1 MTEIVRPASEPPFV
15 PRFSRPSDVDEFER
29 ELERFERGE
38 LTADEWRKFRLV
50 RGCYGQR
57 QDDVQMQRIKV
68 PMGYLTASQARAVAD
83 AADRFAGGKAHV
95 TTRQNFQFHFVKL
108 SDVPQLMRAV
118 GDAGITMREA
128 CGNAV
133 RTVIGSELSGI
144 DRDQVF
150 DVRPHGEAL
159 TRFFLRHPKAA
170 TLPRKFKMA
179 LSCTARDCAQAAIN
193 DVGFV
198 ARISDDGLRGF
209 KVFVGGGLSTSPEAA
224 AVLYEFAEEGELLEI
239 AEAVLMVF
247 DARGN
252 RQNKHRARLK
262 YVLRDLGLA
271 RLREAIELEREKIRA
286 RGDARPLFTPT
297 PLPPP
302 PPRER
307 AAEPPGELLP
317 GYVAWR
323 ASNVRAQLQQGYSAV
338 YVRLPL
344 GDVTSAQLR
353 EVARLA
359 ELHGD
364 GSVFTSADQNLL
376 LRFVPDQE
384 VRALYAALVAAGL
397 AKGGVG
403 GLLDVTSCPG
413 ADSCNLAITT
423 SRGLGRAIS
432 DALEAGLAAG
442 GARAAAILGASDA
455 VLKISGCPHS
465 CGRHHVADIG
475 FHGAARKIGGRA
487 MPVYQLHIGG
497 GVDERGARFGAQVVK
512 IPAKRV
518 PAAVLHLID
527 AHAASRRDGEGFGP
541 WLARLTADEIKA
553 LTAAFTD
560 IDPAAAKE
568 DEYVDFD
575 AQRGFVV
582 ETKAG
587 ECAA

>member
-1 MTEIVRPASEPPFV
+1 MTEIVRPEGEPPFV
-15 PRFSRPSDVDEFER
+15 PRFSLASDVDEFVR

-38 LTADEWRKFRLV
+38 LSADEWRKFRLV

-57 QDDVQMQRIKV
+57 QDDVQMQRIKI

-83 AADRFAGGKAHV
+83 AADLYSAGKAHV

-108 SDVPQLMRAV
+108 ADIPPLMRAL
-118 GDAGITMREA
+118 DAAGITMREA

-133 RTVIGSELSGI
+133 RTVTGSELSGV

-170 TLPRKFKMA
+170 GLPRKFKMA
-179 LSCTARDCAQAAIN
+179 VSCTARDCAQAAIH
-193 DVGFV
+193 DVGLV
-198 ARISDDGLRGF
+198 AKLRGTERGF

-224 AVLYEFAEEGELLEI
+224 AVLYEFVPEHEILEI

-262 YVLRDLGLA
+262 YVLRDLGLEK
-271 RLREAIELEREKIRA
+271 LREVIEVERRKIA
-286 RGDARPLFTPT
+286 ERGDPRPVFEATPI
-297 PLPPP
+297 PPP

-307 AAEPPGELLP
+307 VTEVPDAKLP

-323 ASNVRAQLQQGYSAV
+323 ASNVRPQLQSGYSAV

-344 GDVTSAQLR
+344 GDVTSAELR

-376 LRFVPDQE
+376 LRFVPDGE
-384 VRALYAALVAAGL
+384 VRAVFAALVDAGL

-413 ADSCNLAITT
+413 ADSCNLAVTT

-432 DALEAGLAAG
+432 DALEGAIAGG
-442 GARAAAILGASDA
+442 GARAAAVTGAHDA
-455 VLKISGCPHS
+455 ILKISGCPHS
-465 CGRHHVADIG
+465 CGRHHIADIG
-475 FHGAARKIGGRA
+475 FHGAARKIGGKA

-518 PAAVLHLID
+518 PAALLHLID
-527 AHAASRRDGEGFGP
+527 AHAAQRRDGEGFGA
-541 WLARLTADEIKA
+541 WLGRLSADEIKA
-553 LTAAFTD
+553 LTRDFTD
-560 IDPAAAKE
+560 IDPAVAKD
-568 DEYVDFD
+568 DEYLDFD
-575 AQRGFVV
+575 AQNGFVV